1 MRFAVAAACVLA
13 TALSLT
19 ETASAQTLRA
29 RLNADVRS
37 VDPTSSLRDENTDVV
52 LQHMVEGLVAFREDA
67 TVGPLLADKVDVS
80 ADGTVY
86 TFTLRDG
93 IRFHNGAPMTAEDV
107 VWAWQRYLDPASKW
121 RCLPELSGGVAKILD
136 VSAKDA
142 RTVAIT
148 IDQPS
153 ALFLTTMAR
162 ADCGGSGIF
171 HRESYDADGKWKA
184 PVGTGPFRF
193 GEWKRDQYIE
203 LVRFEGYASHGGE
216 RDGLTGGKVALVER
230 VRFNIIPD
238 PSAARAALLSG
249 AIDATIISANEY
261 DEVKGRRDI
270 TVSTSPTAAFAAI
283 LLQTNDPLLKD
294 VRIRRALALS
304 LDIPEIVNAATFGLA
319 KANNSPVPPGSAWYS
334 KTLATGFKRDLAQA
348 KKLLAEAGYKG
359 QAIKMIANKRYAYM
373 FDSAVLV
380 QAMAAEAGLKID
392 VEVQDWASQLDRYTR
407 GDYQAQA
414 FGYSPRLDPA
424 LSYEVFTGPK
434 AKQPRKVW
442 DDPEVETLL
451 RESMRIADPAR
462 RQAIFDDLHRRLLD
476 QVPLIPLFNPVEV
489 NAVRANVVGFAGWA
503 GSLSRFWGVSVK

>member
-1 MRFAVAAACVLA
+1 
-13 TALSLT
+13 
-19 ETASAQTLRA
+19 
-29 RLNADVRS
+29 
-37 VDPTSSLRDENTDVV
+37 
-52 LQHMVEGLVAFREDA
+52 
-67 TVGPLLADKVDVS
+67 
-80 ADGTVY
+80 
-86 TFTLRDG
+86 
-93 IRFHNGAPMTAEDV
+93 
-107 VWAWQRYLDPASKW
+107 
-121 RCLPELSGGVAKILD
+121 
-136 VSAKDA
+136 
-142 RTVAIT
+142 VAIT

-203 LVRFEGYASHGGE
+203 LVRFEGYASRGGE

-249 AIDATIISANEY
+249 AIDATSISANEY

-476 QVPLIPLFNPVEV
+476 QVPLIRCSIPSRSMPCAPTSWASPAGPVRC
-489 NAVRANVVGFAGWA
+489 RASGEC
-503 GSLSRFWGVSVK
+503 R